1 MVALDLNLG
10 IKKTFPT
17 NIAIGS
23 LDSLTYIVVVV
34 VVDVSKENLIK
45 RGSKHW

>member
-1 MVALDLNLG
+1 MFALDLNLG
-10 IKKTFPT
+10 IRKTFPT
-17 NIAIGS
+17 YIAIGS

-45 RGSKHW
+45 RGSKH